1 MKIKNLLFVMT
12 FAGLGFVSC
21 DLEDIATTEVSSDI
35 EVDMPLAGETNK
47 SADDSIPFSG
57 SGKVNLADIAEFKN
71 NIDNLKGFRVKDSS
85 SFTVKDLPD
94 TLSVYS
100 VKLSVQVGTNGIVN
114 LSEYKSVAG
123 FANDSIVVLKALDI
137 TNINAALGAWEGSN
151 YTDTVYFTASG
162 SANQDMNK
170 YDKSDIKPKVKLLLK
185 SIAEVGL

>member
-57 SGKVNLADIAEFKN
+57 S
-71 NIDNLKGFRVKDSS
+71 
-85 SFTVKDLPD
+85 
-94 TLSVYS
+94 
-100 VKLSVQVGTNGIVN
+100 GIVN